1 MASIFTAAKPNAKLS
16 TMSPAE
22 IDAAVMRV
30 EALAKL
36 MDSAFV
42 IPGTNVRMGLDAFI
56 GLVPVL
62 GDLVTTA
69 ISSYII
75 FEARNLGVSKF
86 TLMRMVGNTAIDGI
100 VGLVPLAGDAFDVA
114 FRANL
119 KNLAL
124 LKRHLEKTGY
134 QTSAAGR
141 INRDL
146 PGNGPVIEGTATR
159 IE

>member
-1 MASIFTAAKPNAKLS
+1 MASIFTATKSNARLS
-16 TMSPAE
+16 SMSPAE
-22 IDAAVMRV
+22 VDAAVMRV

-42 IPGTNVRMGLDAFI
+42 IPGTNVRMGLDGFI

-75 FEARNLGVSKF
+75 WEAKNLGVSRF
-86 TLMRMVGNTAIDGI
+86 TLMRMVGNTAIDGV
-100 VGLVPLAGDAFDVA
+100 VGLIPLAGDAFDVA

-124 LKRHLEKTGY
+124 LKRHLDKSGY
-134 QTSAAGR
+134 QTNSAGR

-146 PGNGPVIEGTATR
+146 TGSGPVIEGTATR
-159 IE
+159 ID